1 MISYMGVRVR
11 STKTGAKV
19 HKKRQSFVEKL
30 TEIIHIC
37 IFLLS

>member
-19 HKKRQSFVEKL
+19 HKKRQFYVEKL
-30 TEIIHIC
+30 T
-37 IFLLS
+37 